1 MALWYATRAFG
12 LVSMVLL
19 TAVTVLGLLVA
30 ARSARGPRM
39 GNPPTA
45 GSRAG
50 DRGASAS
57 RAGNP
62 RAGGSGRRPA
72 GTRRASYV
80 VTALH
85 RSLSLLSVVLIAL
98 HVATSVIDSYVAIRW
113 VDAVVPFVSAYR
125 PFWVGLGSVAL
136 DLIIALVVTSL
147 LRVRLGLRTWRAVH
161 WLAYASWPV
170 ALVHGLGIGTD
181 DTVVLTL
188 AVGCTAAVAA
198 AAVIRAAAARQ
209 AATVKRATMA
219 GPAVMAEHAT
229 VAGHT
234 TTAGHTTVAGY
245 ITTAGHPTMAAHIA
259 TTDHAAMAEHTA
271 RIEPDVAD
279 MPPNLAR
286 RSAPAAAPTYGG
298 PR

>member
-30 ARSARGPRM
+30 ARTARGPRM

-50 DRGASAS
+50 DPGAQAS

-62 RAGGSGRRPA
+62 RTGGSGRRSA
-72 GTRRASYV
+72 GARRASYV

-136 DLIIALVVTSL
+136 DLMIALVVTSL

-181 DTVVLTL
+181 DTLVLAL
-188 AVGCTAAVAA
+188 AVGCTTAVAA
-198 AAVIRAAAARQ
+198 AALIRATTARK
-209 AATVKRATMA
+209 AATVKRAAMA
-219 GPAVMAEHAT
+219 GPAVLAEHAT
-229 VAGHT
+229 VADHTIMAGHTTAAGHAAMAEHTTMAAHT
-234 TTAGHTTVAGY
+234 TTAGHTA
-245 ITTAGHPTMAAHIA
+245 TAGHA
-259 TTDHAAMAEHTA
+259 A
-271 RIEPDVAD
+271 RIKPDAAGMRPD
-279 MPPNLAR
+279 PAQRPA
-286 RSAPAAAPTYGG
+286 SAAAPTYGG

>member
-30 ARSARGPRM
+30 ARTSRGPRL

-50 DRGASAS
+50 DPGAQSS
-57 RAGNP
+57 RAGNA
-62 RAGGSGRRPA
+62 RTGGFGRRSA
-72 GTRRASYV
+72 GARRASYM

-136 DLIIALVVTSL
+136 DMLIALVITSL
-147 LRVRLGLRTWRAVH
+147 LRVRLGLRTWRTVH

-181 DTVVLTL
+181 DTLVLAL
-188 AVGCTAAVAA
+188 AVTCAAAVAA
-198 AAVIRAAAARQ
+198 AALTRAAAARQ
-209 AATVKRATMA
+209 AATVKRAAMTGPAFIAEHTTMA
-219 GPAVMAEHAT
+219 DHT
-229 VAGHT
+229 TTSGHT
-234 TTAGHTTVAGY
+234 TAPEHTTVAE
-245 ITTAGHPTMAAHIA
+245 
-259 TTDHAAMAEHTA
+259 HAAG
-271 RIEPDVAD
+271 IEPDVAAKR
-279 MPPNLAR
+279 PPAQR
-286 RSAPAAAPTYGG
+286 PVSATAPAYGG